1 MFLDR
6 IIQHMRFFQ
15 IARKL
20 GNISKT
26 NIILTLFLLIKIH
39 LEKSIFFCRTSAA
52 KRTVGL
58 KVVARLQRFC
68 RFFFERLCINC
79 DVYWY
84 ASFFRASKKSAC
96 SPSAVNEI
104 NKTYTTS
111 TVPLLVRNV

>member
-1 MFLDR
+1 L
-6 IIQHMRFFQ
+6 
-15 IARKL
+15 
-20 GNISKT
+20 
-26 NIILTLFLLIKIH
+26 
-39 LEKSIFFCRTSAA
+39 
-52 KRTVGL
+52 
-58 KVVARLQRFC
+58 
-68 RFFFERLCINC
+68 FERLCINR